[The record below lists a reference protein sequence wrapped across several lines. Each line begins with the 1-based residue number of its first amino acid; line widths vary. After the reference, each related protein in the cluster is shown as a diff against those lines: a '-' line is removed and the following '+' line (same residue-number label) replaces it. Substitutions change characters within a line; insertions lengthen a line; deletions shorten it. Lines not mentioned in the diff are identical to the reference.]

1 MQKTAMTGFTN
12 LKGKKKMA
20 KIKTIIAVCT
30 VFAIIAA
37 CVVTAYADV
46 SSTTYVVWNALETK
60 ASAVT
65 DGTGP
70 MSISFF
76 VTAFIRS
83 TSTLESAYSRTS
95 SNGVTSSISATAGPV
110 NVTYPSEIPLV
121 IYSGSCGLEN

>member
-1 MQKTAMTGFTN
+1 MN
-12 LKGKKKMA
+12 
-20 KIKTIIAVCT
+20 KIKTIIA
-30 VFAIIAA
+30 IA
-37 CVVTAYADV
+37 VVAVIVGSCILTASAQV
-46 SSTTYVVWNALETK
+46 SSSTYVVWNARETE

-121 IYSGSCGLEN
+121 IYSGSCGLED